1 MHIMKSYIQTAKKH
15 AKEVISCSDLDNSG
29 LVALDLCAIIA
40 CPLAI
45 IAMVSAIFIESGQD
59 PEGFITSPGCLL
71 MAIISVLG
79 TIPRASYRPMVDHA
93 YRDNPKKEVLRG
105 KLKAFMVA
113 SILVIMSALVTAII
127 TLLLMLTTTEYQA
140 RGMAVGGVVLA
151 IIVYSGFLVRSVL
164 LIVKAKKKSVRVTD
178 WD

>member
-15 AKEVISCSDLDNSG
+15 AKEVISCGDLDNSG
-29 LVALDLCAIIA
+29 LIALDLCAIIA

-45 IAMVSAIFIESGQD
+45 IAMVSAIFIECGQD

-79 TIPRASYRPMVDHA
+79 TIPRALYRPMVSQA
-93 YRDNPKKEVLRG
+93 YRGNPKKEVLRG
-105 KLKAFMVA
+105 KLKAFMIA
-113 SILVIMSALVTAII
+113 SMLIIMSALVTAII
-127 TLLLMLTTTEYQA
+127 TILLMLTTTEYRA
-140 RGMAVGGVVLA
+140 SGMAVGGVVLA
-151 IIVYSGFLVRSVL
+151 IFVYSGSLVRSVL
-164 LIVKAKKKSVRVTD
+164 LEMKAKKKSVRVTD